1 MTTTSSKIRIRACD
15 TEHFGWIGVYSC
27 VNYPSAEDRGALA
40 MNLNHNQSSVRC
52 LNDTSD
58 NSSYN
63 VERFRA
69 FGAIT
74 CPRGVQDL
82 PKHHRSIANI
92 TTRNS
97 VRISAMSTAKAP
109 KFKTVSVPLIYM
121 SATRATSTGV
131 LGIHQLEVDAL
142 SGGFVFDK
150 ELSLSVRPTI
160 DPTAQVLPLADTGGA
175 NIRQFFHNDSS
186 GSDAFSPRY
195 KPFGGTMQQVF
206 SHGSLI
212 AAQSSEKTM
221 GGTGAYRLHLGSGLS
236 DVLTAGVQLPT
247 MEEKSLGV
255 FTTGCGEQTLNSRI
269 NPDNT
274 TFGFDVGN
282 LNFVSQ
288 NQVPISVATLESR
301 SLPSSMIRNRRM
313 FESNGFAPKSNS
325 LFSHCK
331 VSFPNHWVGRAF
343 ELNFSPKPFGFI
355 GSMGSGNSTKSTQSE
370 LGRKSKV
377 SPNDFVI
384 LSRQGAV
391 VKFLGFKND
400 WTNPIASRKKLGAVF
415 CHSNCWVADL
425 DFGCTDCFQQLLFRE
440 KSLKT
445 LQENTIVYKLSN
457 HNKIGD
463 GNSSARLKT

>member
-1 MTTTSSKIRIRACD
+1 
-15 TEHFGWIGVYSC
+15 
-27 VNYPSAEDRGALA
+27 

-58 NSSYN
+58 NPSCN

-69 FGAIT
+69 FGGFT
-74 CPRGVQDL
+74 TPRGIQDL
-82 PKHHRSIANI
+82 PKHHRSIANV

-97 VRISAMSTAKAP
+97 VRISAITTSETP
-109 KFKTVSVPLIYM
+109 KFKTVSVPFIHIP
-121 SATRATSTGV
+121 AARTTSTGV
-131 LGIHQLEVDAL
+131 SRINQLEVNAL
-142 SGGFVFDK
+142 GSGFVFDK
-150 ELSLSVRPTI
+150 ELSLSVRPAI
-160 DPTAQVLPLADTGGA
+160 DPTTQVLSLANTGGA
-175 NIRQFFHNDSS
+175 NIRQFFHDDSS
-186 GSDAFSPRY
+186 ASDAFSPRY
-195 KPFGGTMQQVF
+195 KPLRGTMQQVF
-206 SHGSLI
+206 SHGSLV
-212 AAQSSEKTM
+212 AAQSLKKPM

-236 DVLTAGVQLPT
+236 DVLTAGIQLPT
-247 MEEKSLGV
+247 MEEKCLGV

-301 SLPSSMIRNRRM
+301 SFPSGVIGNRRM
-313 FESNGFAPKSNS
+313 FESDGFAPKSNS
-325 LFSHCK
+325 LFGHCK

-355 GSMGSGNSTKSTQSE
+355 GSMGSGNGTKSTQSE

-377 SPNDFVI
+377 STNDFVI

-400 WTNPIASRKKLGAVF
+400 WTNPIASRKKFGAVLRDG
-415 CHSNCWVADL
+415 NCRIADL
-425 DFGCTDCFQQLLFRE
+425 DFGCADCFQQLLFRE
-440 KSLKT
+440 KPLKA
-445 LQENTIVYKLSN
+445 LQVSTIVCKSTSN
-457 HNKIGD
+457 NKIGD